1 MKKTILIIDDEA
13 PIRRLS
19 KRLLERKQYQTLEAE
34 NGQAGLH
41 LLEQHPEEIDAVLL
55 DLHLPDGS
63 GNEWAIRLRAVCPNI
78 PIIYFT
84 GSNTSSLKSQDDPHQ
99 YFLKKPFTP
108 DSISDVVELAVS

>member
-19 KRLLERKQYQTLEAE
+19 KRLLERKEYQTLEAE
-34 NGQAGLH
+34 NGSDGLQQ
-41 LLEQHPEEIDAVLL
+41 LEQNQEQVDAVLL

-63 GNEWAIRLRAVCPNI
+63 GNEWALKLRALRPEL

-84 GSNTSSLKSQDDPHQ
+84 GSNPEAIKDHNDPNR

-108 DSISDVVELAVS
+108 DSISKVIALAVG